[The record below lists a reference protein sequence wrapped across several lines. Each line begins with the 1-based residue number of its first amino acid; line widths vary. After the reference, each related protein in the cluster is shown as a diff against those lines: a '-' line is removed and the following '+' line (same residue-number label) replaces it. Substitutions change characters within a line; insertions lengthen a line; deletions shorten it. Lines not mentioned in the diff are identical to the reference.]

1 MALAKR
7 THAQFGGVLFSLAG
21 WILSCVTTYV
31 PQWKNLNLEL
41 NELENWT
48 MGLWQTCVVQDEGP
62 MQCKDF
68 DSFLALSSE
77 LRISRI
83 LMCLSNGSG
92 ILGLLFSCLGLDCI
106 KVGMEKQALK
116 NRLLLVAG
124 IMLWTSGLSSL
135 VPVSWVAYETVQEF
149 WDDTIPDIVPRW
161 EFGEALFMGWFGGFF
176 LILGGSLLAS
186 SYFFAPAEHATI
198 YYTPTQQHEK
208 CLHLDTKY
216 PDLTV

>member
-7 THAQFGGVLFSLAG
+7 TNAQFGGILLSLAG

-31 PQWKNLNLEL
+31 PLWKNLNLDL

-48 MGLWQTCVVQDEGP
+48 MGLWQNCVVQEEGP

-92 ILGLLFSCLGLDCI
+92 MLGLLFSSLGLDCVKI
-106 KVGMEKQALK
+106 GEEKQSLK
-116 NRLLLVAG
+116 NRLLLLAG
-124 IMLWTSGLSSL
+124 IMLWTSGLS
-135 VPVSWVAYETVQEF
+135 VIIPVSWVAYDTVQEF
-149 WDDTIPDIVPRW
+149 WDETIPEIVPRW

-176 LILGGSLLAS
+176 LILGGSLLAF
-186 SYFFAPAEHATI
+186 SYCSAPENSTTAC
-198 YYTPTQQHEK
+198 YKPTQQQEK
-208 CLHLDTKY
+208 CLHMDSKY
-216 PDLTV
+216 PDLTI

>member
-7 THAQFGGVLFSLAG
+7 TCIQIGGTLLSVVG
-21 WILSCVTTYV
+21 CILSCVTTYV
-31 PQWKNLNLEL
+31 PLWKNLNLDL

-48 MGLWQTCVVQDEGP
+48 MGLWQTCVVQEEGG

-68 DSFLALSSE
+68 DSFLALSPQ

-92 ILGLLFSCLGLDCI
+92 MLGLVISSPGLECM
-106 KVGMEKQALK
+106 KFGAGNQELK
-116 NRLLLVAG
+116 NRLLLLGG
-124 IMLWTSGLSSL
+124 IMLWTSGLTVL
-135 VPVSWVAYETVQEF
+135 APVSWVAYDTVQEF
-149 WDDTIPDIVPRW
+149 WDASIPDIVPRW

-186 SYFFAPAEHATI
+186 SYCFTSSNATSVS
-198 YYTPTQQHEK
+198 YKPTKQHEQ
-208 CLHLDTKY
+208 CLSVASKY
-216 PDLTV
+216 PDLTI